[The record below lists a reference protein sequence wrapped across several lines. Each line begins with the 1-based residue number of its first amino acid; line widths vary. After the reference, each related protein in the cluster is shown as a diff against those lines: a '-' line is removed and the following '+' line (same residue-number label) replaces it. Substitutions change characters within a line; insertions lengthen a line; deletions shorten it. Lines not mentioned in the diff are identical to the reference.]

1 MTNAA
6 DLGERIAR
14 VRHEAGLTQLE
25 CAARVGL
32 NRSSLAKIE
41 LGQRRVSAL
50 ELSDIANALK
60 YRVEWFF
67 REPPQ
72 PVVSHRADNHGAV
85 SAIDRRIEH
94 VAMEVEFVAEHS
106 KALSLQSPK
115 PLSFPNG
122 RDSIEQSAA
131 ATRHL
136 LGLRPD
142 EPADDLAR
150 RCGDLG
156 LLVFSFDLG
165 EAAADGASLSLTR
178 GGVTVVDGRKPVGR
192 RRLTLAHELGHFMFA
207 DEYSVNR
214 HVADSAADA
223 REAAI
228 DRFARAVLLPEAATR
243 TRWNEL
249 EASNP
254 DIRSAA
260 VVAASEYQVDMATL
274 ARRLI
279 EIEAVDPTTAKL
291 VRTASTGRFDF
302 VEFDLTNPDEL
313 APPTLPRRYEVAV
326 LDLFRREQVSRARAL
341 GLLFDAW
348 RDDELPSLPSLP
360 EEALASFLA

>member
-1 MTNAA
+1 MTNGA

-25 CAARVGL
+25 CATRVGL

-50 ELSDIANALK
+50 ELSDIADALK

-72 PVVSHRADNHGAV
+72 AVVSHRAQARSAV
-85 SAIDRRIEH
+85 TAIDRRIEQI
-94 VAMEVEFVAEHS
+94 AMEVEFVAKHS
-106 KALSLQSPK
+106 KSL
-115 PLSFPNG
+115 PLRSTKHHSFPDSCNG
-122 RDSIEQSAA
+122 IEQSAA
-131 ATRHL
+131 TTRHL
-136 LGLRPD
+136 LGLQPE

-150 RCGDLG
+150 RCEDISF
-156 LLVFSFDLG
+156 LVFSFDLG
-165 EAAADGASLSLTR
+165 DGAADGASLLLEH
-178 GGVTVVDGRKPVGR
+178 GGVAVVDGSKPVGR

-207 DEYSVNR
+207 DEYSVDC
-214 HVADSAADA
+214 HVADSAAGA

-228 DRFARAVLLPEAATR
+228 DQFARAVLLPEAAIR
-243 TRWNEL
+243 RRWNEL

-279 EIEAVDPTTAKL
+279 EIGAVDPITAKL

-348 RDDELPSLPSLP
+348 RDDELPSLPNLP